1 MRWTSLERLT
11 LADEVERVVRDGL
24 DLDLHV
30 LALDL
35 VALFERVTLPDEDNG
50 PLLQSHVEH
59 AREVLREHLTPTPPL
74 LELRVWS
81 EASSDSRAGLLE
93 VRSAQ
98 GVWDEPVETG
108 RCVDWTTYQIDPKE
122 FE

>member
-35 VALFERVTLPDEDNG
+35 VALFERVAMPDQDNG

-59 AREVLREHLTPTPPL
+59 AREVLREHLTPVSPL

-93 VRSAQ
+93 VRSVQ

-108 RCVDWTTYQIDPKE
+108 RCADWTTYQIDPKE

>member
-30 LALDL
+30 LAMDI
-35 VALFERVTLPDEDNG
+35 VALFERVALPEEGNG
-50 PLLQSHVEH
+50 PLLQSHVER
-59 AREVLREHLTPTPPL
+59 AREVLREHLTPCPAL

-98 GVWDEPVETG
+98 GVWDEPVETD
-108 RCVDWTTYQIDPKE
+108 RCADWTTYQIDPKE